1 MQGQVVWITGAS
13 SGIGKGLALQ
23 LAKNGVRLVLS
34 ARRVDLLHQVKVQC
48 LEVSGGKLSR
58 NDIFI
63 LEMDVLRID
72 KHHSYFAS
80 VIQHFGTLN
89 VLVNN
94 AGRSQ
99 RAAWT
104 DITLDVDRQLFDLD
118 VFAVVNLT
126 RIAVRYFEEK
136 NIRGHLAVTSSIAGL
151 IPVPFSASYVAAKY
165 SIHVLSIE
173 F

>member
-1 MQGQVVWITGAS
+1 MVWITGAS
-13 SGIGKGLALQ
+13 TGIGKGLALQ
-23 LAKNGVRLVLS
+23 LAKNGVKLVLS
-34 ARRVDLLHQVKVQC
+34 ARRIDLLQQVKAQC
-48 LEVSGGKLSR
+48 LEASGGKLSH
-58 NDIFI
+58 NDILI

-80 VIQHFGTLN
+80 VIQHFGVLN

-99 RAAWT
+99 RADWT
-104 DITLDVDRQLFDLD
+104 NITLDVDRQLFDLD

-136 NIRGHLAVTSSIAGL
+136 QIRGHLAVTSSMAGL
-151 IPVPFSASYVAAKY
+151 LPAAQSASYVGAKHA
-165 SIHVLSIE
+165 IHVNILKNICI
-173 F
+173 